1 MGEHLKVWLS
11 DKEAVK
17 DQLMPIMQA
26 MADGSM
32 PESCLQFFGDS
43 MLVLI
48 DKPDGGIRPIALLEC
63 LRNLVGRLVLR
74 GGPVLRCGA
83 ASHT

>member
-1 MGEHLKVWLS
+1 
-11 DKEAVK
+11 
-17 DQLMPIMQA
+17 MQA

-48 DKPDGGIRPIALLEC
+48 DKPDGGIRDQTRA
-63 LRNLVGRLVLR
+63 
-74 GGPVLRCGA
+74 
-83 ASHT
+83 